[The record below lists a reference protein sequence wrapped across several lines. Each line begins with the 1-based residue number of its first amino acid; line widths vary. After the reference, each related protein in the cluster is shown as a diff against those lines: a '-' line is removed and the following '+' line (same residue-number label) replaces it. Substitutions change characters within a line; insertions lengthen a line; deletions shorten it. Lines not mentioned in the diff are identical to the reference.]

1 MRNEREVRMKKTE
14 KKERTQ
20 GRRQGERVGP
30 KGKDEWKTGKELR
43 DGKEERTMNK
53 QGQTRWKK

>member
-1 MRNEREVRMKKTE
+1 MKKTE